1 MNTGF
6 FKLGSIDPSNNK
18 AGSYVIFATQV
29 TLATVEVS
37 VLLSG
42 SNSNV
47 KYVIKYFLSMATNIG
62 AYFEIPVTDLDRAIN
77 FYQSLLGIE
86 LERGSIHG
94 YEMAFFPFE
103 NNGAGISGAL
113 CKGDVYKPSI
123 DGSFIYLF
131 TSDIDEV
138 LSKAVELGSE
148 ILFEKTDAGNCFVAE
163 IKDTEGNRICFTT
176 RN

>member
-1 MNTGF
+1 
-6 FKLGSIDPSNNK
+6 
-18 AGSYVIFATQV
+18 
-29 TLATVEVS
+29 
-37 VLLSG
+37 
-42 SNSNV
+42 
-47 KYVIKYFLSMATNIG
+47 MATNIG
-62 AYFEIPVTDLDRAIN
+62 AYFEIPVIDLDRAIN

-103 NNGAGISGAL
+103 KNGAGISGAL

-131 TSDIDEV
+131 TSDIDGV

-163 IKDTEGNRICFTT
+163 IKDSEGNRICFTT
-176 RN
+176 RHQAE

>member
-1 MNTGF
+1 MT
-6 FKLGSIDPSNNK
+6 S
-18 AGSYVIFATQV
+18 
-29 TLATVEVS
+29 
-37 VLLSG
+37 
-42 SNSNV
+42 
-47 KYVIKYFLSMATNIG
+47 NIG
-62 AYFEIPVTDLDRAIN
+62 AYFEIPVTDMDRAIN

-94 YEMAFFPFE
+94 YDMAFFPFE
-103 NNGAGISGAL
+103 NNVGGISGAL

-131 TSDIDEV
+131 TSNIDEV

-148 ILFEKTDAGNCFVAE
+148 IMFEKTYAGNCFVAE

-176 RN
+176 RHQSE

>member
-1 MNTGF
+1 
-6 FKLGSIDPSNNK
+6 
-18 AGSYVIFATQV
+18 
-29 TLATVEVS
+29 
-37 VLLSG
+37 
-42 SNSNV
+42 
-47 KYVIKYFLSMATNIG
+47 MATNIG

-123 DGSFIYLF
+123 GGSFIYLF
-131 TSDIDEV
+131 TSDIDGV

-163 IKDTEGNRICFTT
+163 IKDSEGNRICFTT
-176 RN
+176 RHQAE

>member
-1 MNTGF
+1 
-6 FKLGSIDPSNNK
+6 
-18 AGSYVIFATQV
+18 
-29 TLATVEVS
+29 
-37 VLLSG
+37 
-42 SNSNV
+42 
-47 KYVIKYFLSMATNIG
+47 MATNIG

-123 DGSFIYLF
+123 EGSFIYLF
-131 TSDIDEV
+131 TSDIDGV

-176 RN
+176 RHRAE

>member
-1 MNTGF
+1 M
-6 FKLGSIDPSNNK
+6 
-18 AGSYVIFATQV
+18 A
-29 TLATVEVS
+29 
-37 VLLSG
+37 
-42 SNSNV
+42 SNV
-47 KYVIKYFLSMATNIG
+47 G

-77 FYQSLLGIE
+77 FYQLLLDIE

-94 YEMAFFPFE
+94 YDMAFFPFE

-123 DGSFIYLF
+123 EGSFIYLF
-131 TSDIDEV
+131 TSDIDGV

-148 ILFEKTDAGNCFVAE
+148 ILFDKTDAGNCFVAE

-176 RN
+176 RHQAE